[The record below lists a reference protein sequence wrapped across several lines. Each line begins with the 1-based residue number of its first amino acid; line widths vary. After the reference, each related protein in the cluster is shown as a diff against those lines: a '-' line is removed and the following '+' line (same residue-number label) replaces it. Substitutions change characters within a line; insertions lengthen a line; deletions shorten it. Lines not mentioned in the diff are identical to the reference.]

1 MSSMC
6 RRITLG
12 MKDVLMGENQD
23 FTLSLASIIIVAIFL
38 YAIGLCFHGF
48 LVPASMLTTG
58 VMYLASKILSN
69 TNVGYSS
76 CNAL

>member
-1 MSSMC
+1 MY

-38 YAIGLCFHGF
+38 YAIGLCFNGF
-48 LVPASMLTTG
+48 LVPASVLTTG
-58 VMYLASKILSN
+58 VMYLASKMLSN
-69 TNVGYSS
+69 TNVGCSS
-76 CNAL
+76 FI